1 MNIELKESDKLFEAL
16 NDLDFIE
23 IVHDKPK
30 EGDFQIKVKS
40 KSWLEKKIGYNCIAT
55 YNHENNEITSHEKLS
70 INEGAIRAWPRNN
83 GQYSKYLKALEEIAT
98 KNKFSLETPIKD
110 LNKKQIDLIL
120 NGNKDFLGIIK
131 LSKKELE

>member
-55 YNHENNEITSHEKLS
+55 YNHENNEITSHEKL
-70 INEGAIRAWPRNN
+70 E
-83 GQYSKYLKALEEIAT
+83 YYLDLEQMLT
-98 KNKFSLETPIKD
+98 
-110 LNKKQIDLIL
+110 
-120 NGNKDFLGIIK
+120 FLGIIK